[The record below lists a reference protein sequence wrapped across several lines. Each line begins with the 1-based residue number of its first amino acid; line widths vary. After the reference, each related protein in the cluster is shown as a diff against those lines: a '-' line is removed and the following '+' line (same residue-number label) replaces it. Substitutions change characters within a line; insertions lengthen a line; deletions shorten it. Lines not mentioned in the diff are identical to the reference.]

1 MNGKLFA
8 LLAIALLAGTAGY
21 VTHQVS
27 GGAPP
32 AAAPLTAAVSAP
44 VPASADAT
52 GTATAATGD
61 PREAS
66 FRNLDGGTTTLSAFS
81 GKLLVV
87 NFWATWCPP
96 CLKEIP
102 TFIELQA
109 RHGADGLQ
117 FVGIALDQEDAVKP
131 FVAEHAINYPV
142 LVGDDDVARYMLR
155 LGNDIGALPYTAVIG
170 RDGAVKF
177 AHRGEWSAAEA
188 TRTMAELLEKP

>member
-1 MNGKLFA
+1 MNGKLAA
-8 LLAIALLAGTAGY
+8 LIAIALLAGTAGY

-27 GGAPP
+27 GGAPS
-32 AAAPLTAAVSAP
+32 ATAVVSAP
-44 VPASADAT
+44 SAATAGDTDAT
-52 GTATAATGD
+52 SARTGD
-61 PREAS
+61 LRETS
-66 FRNLDGGTTTLSAFS
+66 FRNLDGGRTTLSAFS

-102 TFIELQA
+102 TFIALQTQ
-109 RHGADGLQ
+109 HGADGLQ

-155 LGNDIGALPYTAVIG
+155 LGNEIGALPFTAVIG

-177 AHRGEWSAAEA
+177 VHRGEWLATEAAQTLA
-188 TRTMAELLEKP
+188 GLLEKP